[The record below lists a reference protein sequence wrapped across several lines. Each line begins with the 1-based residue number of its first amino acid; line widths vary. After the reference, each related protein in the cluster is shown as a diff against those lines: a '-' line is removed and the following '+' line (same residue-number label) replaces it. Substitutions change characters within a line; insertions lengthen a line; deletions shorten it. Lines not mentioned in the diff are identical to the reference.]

1 MSIKK
6 TIISNDDSTFMKTG
20 REIKKDG
27 FVILLYDRY
36 VANGAR

>member
-6 TIISNDDSTFMKTG
+6 TIILIDDTTFMKTG
-20 REIKKDG
+20 GEIKKDG

-36 VANGAR
+36 VANGVI

>member
-6 TIISNDDSTFMKTG
+6 TIIVFDDITFVKTR

-27 FVILLYDRY
+27 FVILFYDKY
-36 VANGAR
+36 GANEII

>member
-6 TIISNDDSTFMKTG
+6 TIILFDDTTFMKTG

-27 FVILLYDRY
+27 FVILLYDKY
-36 VANGAR
+36 GANEII